1 MKFKEILT
9 NFMGMRTLKT
19 AISVFLCILVTRLL
33 GIQYPFY
40 SCIAAV
46 ISMQGSVSSSFHTG
60 KNRMLGTFVGAVTG
74 LVFALIAPANI
85 FLIALGITIVI
96 SICSHLK
103 WNKSVSI
110 SCIVFLA
117 IMTNLDGK
125 SPFVYSSGRLIE
137 TFIGIVIS
145 VAVNYAIC
153 PPKYLNR
160 IILSSNTLVDTT
172 ILFCGNKFCHN
183 IELNIGT
190 ISNEISHLKTHI
202 SNYKKDFII
211 KARELIEINT
221 VLDIITMCNI
231 ILISI
236 NIINSLGDDLHINDA
251 NKKRLTKLYNCNL
264 DNLSYENNDV
274 NIVFNYHLNIII
286 DSINT
291 LLKFEINKEQ
301 IGNVSER

>member
-1 MKFKEILT
+1 MKFKEIFT

-19 AISVFLCILVTRLL
+19 AIAVFICILVTRLL
-33 GIQYPFY
+33 GIEYPFY

-60 KNRMLGTFVGAVTG
+60 KNRMLGTFVGAFTG
-74 LVFALIAPANI
+74 LIFALIAPANI
-85 FLIALGITIVI
+85 FLIGLGITIVI

-117 IMTNLDGK
+117 IMTNLNGK
-125 SPFVYSSGRLIE
+125 SPFIYSSGRLIE

-145 VAVNYAIC
+145 VAVNYAIY
-153 PPKYLNR
+153 PPKYLDR
-160 IILSSNTLVDTT
+160 IILSSNNLVDNT

-183 IELNIGT
+183 VTMDIQVI
-190 ISNEISHLKTHI
+190 IKEISHLNTHI
-202 SNYKKDFII
+202 ENYKKDFII

-221 VLDIITMCNI
+221 VLDIIKICDL

-236 NIINSLGDDLHINDA
+236 NIINSLGDNLHINDD
-251 NKKRLTKLYNCNL
+251 NKKRLTKLYNYNL
-264 DNLSYENNDV
+264 DDLIYENNNL

-286 DSINT
+286 DCMEK
-291 LLKFEINKEQ
+291 LLKFEINKKQ
-301 IGNVSER
+301 IGNVH

>member
-1 MKFKEILT
+1 MKFKEKLT

-19 AISVFLCILVTRLL
+19 AISVFICILVTKLL

-60 KNRMLGTFVGAVTG
+60 KNRMLGTFVGAITG
-74 LVFALIAPANI
+74 LAFALIAPANI

-145 VAVNYAIC
+145 VVVNYAIC

-160 IILSSNTLVDTT
+160 IIVSSNKLVDTT

-183 IELNIGT
+183 VEMDVGA
-190 ISNEISHLKTHI
+190 ISEEISHLNTHI

-236 NIINSLGDDLHINDA
+236 NIINTLGYNLHIDVN
-251 NKKRLTKLYNCNL
+251 NKKRLSKLYNFNFN
-264 DNLSYENNDV
+264 NLSYKNNDL

-286 DSINT
+286 DSMDT
-291 LLKFEINKEQ
+291 LLKFEINKKQ
-301 IGNVSER
+301 MGNVQ

>member
-1 MKFKEILT
+1 MFT

-33 GIQYPFY
+33 GIEYPFY

-60 KNRMLGTFVGAVTG
+60 KNRMLGTFVGAFTG
-74 LVFALIAPANI
+74 LIFALIAPANI
-85 FLIALGITIVI
+85 FLIGLGITIVI

-117 IMTNLDGK
+117 IMTNLNGK
-125 SPFVYSSGRLIE
+125 SPFIYSSGRLIE

-145 VAVNYAIC
+145 VAVNYTIC
-153 PPKYLNR
+153 PPKYLDR
-160 IILSSNTLVDTT
+160 IILSSNKLIDTT

-183 IELNIGT
+183 VNMDVLTIRKEIAHLN
-190 ISNEISHLKTHI
+190 THMD
-202 SNYKKDFII
+202 NYKKDFII
-211 KARELIEINT
+211 KPQELIEINT
-221 VLDIITMCNI
+221 VIDIIKMCDI
-231 ILISI
+231 ILIST
-236 NIINSLGDDLHINDA
+236 NIINSLGDNLHINDD
-251 NKKRLTKLYNCNL
+251 NKKKLTKLYNYNL
-264 DNLSYENNDV
+264 DDRDYENNNF

-286 DSINT
+286 DCVEK
-291 LLKFEINKEQ
+291 LLELEINKKQ
-301 IGNVSER
+301 IGNLH

>member
-1 MKFKEILT
+1 
-9 NFMGMRTLKT
+9 MRTLKT
-19 AISVFLCILVTRLL
+19 AISVFICILVTRLL
-33 GIQYPFY
+33 GIEYPFY

-46 ISMQGSVSSSFHTG
+46 ISMQGSVSSSFHAG

-74 LVFALIAPANI
+74 LVFAIIAPGNI
-85 FLIALGITIVI
+85 FLIGIGIIIVI

-103 WNKSVSI
+103 WNKSVGI

-117 IMTNLDGK
+117 IMTNLNGK
-125 SPFVYSSGRLIE
+125 VPFVYSSSRLIE

-145 VAVNYAIC
+145 VAVNYALC

-160 IILSSNTLVDTT
+160 IILSSNKLIDTT

-183 IELNIGT
+183 VEMDVAT
-190 ISNEISHLKTHI
+190 ISKEISNLKTHI
-202 SNYKKDFII
+202 DNYKNDFII

-221 VLDIITMCNI
+221 VLDIIKICNL

-236 NIINSLGDDLHINDA
+236 NIINSLDDNLHINDD
-251 NKKRLTKLYNCNL
+251 NKKRLTKLYNYNL
-264 DNLSYENNDV
+264 DDLNYENNNL

-286 DSINT
+286 DCIDK
-291 LLKFEINKEQ
+291 LLKFEINKRQ
-301 IGNVSER
+301 IGNVH